1 MSRVG
6 TVVTI
11 LLALAAIAFAVA
23 YVASPVLAFHDLQQA
38 ARAGDRDRLEAL
50 IDFPAVREDLK
61 RQVDAGLVKLARKS
75 SGVGFWPLEA
85 LGIVG
90 SAVGDRAIDKL
101 VTPDAIALMA
111 SEGRRP
117 GGKRAKANKGDD
129 AATDASPAQAPA
141 DKPVVRY
148 AYLTPDAFR
157 VSIAP
162 ASHPDLP
169 VGLILQR
176 RSVFAWRVVA
186 IRLPGDLDKKAA
198 KAKRSEASE
207 ETPSE

>member
-6 TVVTI
+6 TGLTG
-11 LLALAAIAFAVA
+11 LLALAAAALIGA
-23 YVASPVLAFHDLQQA
+23 YAASPVLAFHELQQA
-38 ARAGDRDRLEAL
+38 ARAGDRDRLDAL

-61 RQVDAGLVKLARKS
+61 RQVDAGVIKLARKS
-75 SGVGFWPLEA
+75 SGIGFWPLEA
-85 LGIVG
+85 LGVLG

-111 SEGRRP
+111 SEGQRP
-117 GGKRAKANKGDD
+117 GGKKARADKGDAAGAPP
-129 AATDASPAQAPA
+129 AATAE
-141 DKPVVRY
+141 KPIVRY

-157 VSIAP
+157 VSVAP
-162 ASHPDLP
+162 AGHPDLP

-176 RSVFAWRVVA
+176 RSLFAWRVVA
-186 IRLPGDLDKKAA
+186 IRLPGDLDKKAP
-198 KAKRSEASE
+198 KAKRSEGGE

>member
-6 TVVTI
+6 TVLTI
-11 LLALAAIAFAVA
+11 LLALAAAALAGVYA
-23 YVASPVLAFHDLQQA
+23 ASPVLAFHDLQKA

-85 LGIVG
+85 LGVVG

-101 VTPDAIALMA
+101 VTPEAIALMA
-111 SEGRRP
+111 AQGERP
-117 GGKRAKANKGDD
+117 GGKRSKEAKGDAD
-129 AATDASPAQAPA
+129 SAPPAPA

-162 ASHPDLP
+162 AGHPDLP

-176 RSVFAWRVVA
+176 RGLFAWRVVA
-186 IRLPGDLDKKAA
+186 IRLPGGGDKTAA
-198 KAKRSEASE
+198 KAKEPKDGE

>member
-1 MSRVG
+1 MSRLG
-6 TVVTI
+6 TVLTL
-11 LLALAAIAFAVA
+11 LLALAALAFAAA
-23 YVASPVLAFHDLQQA
+23 YAASPLLAFQALRQA

-50 IDFPAVREDLK
+50 VDFPAVREDLK
-61 RQVDAGLVKLARKS
+61 RQVDAGVIKLARKS

-85 LGIVG
+85 LGVVG
-90 SAVGDRAIDKL
+90 SALGDRAIDKL

-111 SEGRRP
+111 SEGLRP
-117 GGKRAKANKGDD
+117 GGKRAKADKGDKGDKGAD
-129 AATDASPAQAPA
+129 AAPPTPAE
-141 DKPVVRY
+141 KPVVRY

-162 ASHPDLP
+162 AAHPDLP

-176 RSVFAWRVVA
+176 RGLFAWRVVA
-186 IRLPGDLDKKAA
+186 IRLPGVGDDKAA
-198 KAKRSEASE
+198 K

>member
-6 TVVTI
+6 TVLTI
-11 LLALAAIAFAVA
+11 LLFLAAAAFAGA
-23 YVASPVLAFHDLQQA
+23 YAASPFLAFKQLQEA

-61 RQVDAGLVKLARKS
+61 RQVDAGIVKLARKS

-111 SEGRRP
+111 SQGERP
-117 GGKRAKANKGDD
+117 GGKKAKADKEDAD
-129 AATDASPAQAPA
+129 AATAPKPA

-162 ASHPDLP
+162 AGHPNLP

-176 RSVFAWRVVA
+176 RGLFAWRVVA
-186 IRLPGDLDKKAA
+186 IRLPGGDDKKAA
-198 KAKRSEASE
+198 TTDSPKDSK